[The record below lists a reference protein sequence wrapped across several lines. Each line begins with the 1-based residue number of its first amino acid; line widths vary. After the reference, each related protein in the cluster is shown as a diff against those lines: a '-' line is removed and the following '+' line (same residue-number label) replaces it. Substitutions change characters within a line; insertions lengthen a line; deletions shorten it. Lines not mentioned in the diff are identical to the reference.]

1 MSLLACTHDF
11 RPNKLTLNFL
21 NINIHTNNRTC
32 VDLDA
37 EHVNTETEDA
47 DISNL
52 LASELT
58 TTSRGKHYTN
68 KGSHIDHYTYN
79 LKLVYFPHFHSIIRY
94 RIPSWKNSTDI
105 SEEFYMQNKI
115 ITKTA
120 GAKRKSLVAKHSDS
134 SIFFHSPVKM

>member
-1 MSLLACTHDF
+1 MSPLACTHDF
-11 RPNKLTLNFL
+11 RPNKLALNFL

-37 EHVNTETEDA
+37 EHVNTKTEGA

-58 TTSRGKHYTN
+58 ATSCGKHTPISYPYTN

-79 LKLVYFPHFHSIIRY
+79 LKSVYFPHLHSIIRY

-105 SEEFYMQNKI
+105 REEFYMQNKI

-120 GAKRKSLVAKHSDS
+120 GAK
-134 SIFFHSPVKM
+134 